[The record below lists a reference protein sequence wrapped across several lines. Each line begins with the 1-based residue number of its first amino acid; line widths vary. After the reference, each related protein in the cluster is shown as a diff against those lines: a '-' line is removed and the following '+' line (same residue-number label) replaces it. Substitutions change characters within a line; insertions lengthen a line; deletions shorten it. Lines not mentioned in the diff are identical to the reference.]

1 MAKIVFIKKQ
11 SLKSV
16 KTLIQGLSSMQIVGE
31 KYILYTTDQASEA
44 ETQVISELSYSTKL
58 LSSDIPEKTS
68 KIPISSIS
76 SNFSQKKEF
85 FIECFDKGE
94 NSIFIENDLLI
105 NYFASSLKIKDKANK
120 ECLAVFYSKPS
131 NQWVQTIIAE
141 NQSAKD
147 NKEINT
153 EEKPFEVYAYDII
166 NKSSSFVKEK
176 IVNFELVRRNS
187 IEANFLL
194 FKSQKKLE
202 ESQVKQK
209 IQAKFQEKHKKY
221 EEIKNLSSVAS
232 QLNKEI
238 QDLTQKVAQF
248 PISYKQAKNLDFSKF
263 LKPVTNFSKDFIT
276 LSENQSENR
285 TFHLFSIKNERKYEL
300 KDLKLYIKSNKK
312 CLQNFN
318 LNGSET
324 LILKLNY
331 EYDLLMEL
339 GTFIVEVISCSLTMS
354 NQVTISLLEVKMI
367 SQKDFCLHNRFV
379 TQKNC
384 KIVVNSKVYQENL
397 TILHFGSL
405 EVELPGLVSNSY
417 ISVHS
422 ENDILISNI
431 LRVT

>member
-16 KTLIQGLSSMQIVGE
+16 NTLIQALSTMQIVGE
-31 KYILYTTDQASEA
+31 KYILYTTDQVSEA

-68 KIPISSIS
+68 KILISSIS

-105 NYFASSLKIKDKANK
+105 NYFASSLKIKYKANK

-131 NQWVQTIIAE
+131 NQWVQTIIPE

-202 ESQVKQK
+202 ESQAKQK
-209 IQAKFQEKHKKY
+209 IQAKFQEKYKKY

-248 PISYKQAKNLDFSKF
+248 PISYKQGKNLDFSKF

-285 TFHLFSIKNERKYEL
+285 TFHLFRIKNERKYEL
-300 KDLKLYIKSNKK
+300 KDLKLYIKSDKK

-339 GTFIVEVISCSLTMS
+339 GTFTVEVISCSLTMS

-367 SQKDFCLHNRFV
+367 SQKDFCIHNRFV

-384 KIVVNSKVYQENL
+384 KIVVNSKVYQEKL

-405 EVELPGLVSNSY
+405 EVELPGLVSNST